1 MKTKRARQ
9 NVMPKTRLFTRKCT
23 YYARIDNN
31 SPGFV
36 TENALAWFIHE
47 WGGVAAASPRRYAES
62 LWLSARSNLIP
73 LAHAARL
80 SRVACARPSEVRLPE
95 KPSLSAEQSR
105 RAAICARLFVNNPT
119 REKPRCARAPSFP
132 NLGRSPLRRSGSSS
146 PAPMPARSS
155 CNHPVS
161 TCG

>member
-1 MKTKRARQ
+1 MKARRSTSPTKTYKTTERGLEITLEMLKMQIDPAMCMKTKRARQ
-9 NVMPKTRLFTRKCT
+9 NVMSKTRLFTRKCT

-95 KPSLSAEQSR
+95 KPSLSAEQSG
-105 RAAICARLFVNNPT
+105 RAAICARLFVN
-119 REKPRCARAPSFP
+119 KP
-132 NLGRSPLRRSGSSS
+132 G
-146 PAPMPARSS
+146 
-155 CNHPVS
+155 
-161 TCG
+161 